1 MLKDYELDCLKSE
14 LDEAFAHKQEAYRV
28 YDEARKKTDSVYAA
42 MFDARDALNRARA
55 EMNDA
60 YEEFQRAKSASR
72 EVWDEYGRIRD
83 YNNSEIESLKYEA
96 DSEYQDMRTCFES
109 ASSEYEYGDRAMA
122 SEYSQQG
129 HVHKDRLAELN
140 ARIRELGQEVKQAKE
155 NAQWRA
161 PKVDDFVFKFAQRAF
176 QDAKARYESLRA
188 EFDQLKTQRDYLHDQ
203 FELAKAC
210 HENAKENFQKRLA
223 EVKAKKEREQILNRA
238 GVGYYERGD
247 AKIVKK
253 ADGTT
258 QVYHG
263 GLGSGD
269 GLGHGHTALD
279 KSGKKTYDRGAFE
292 EHGGQNFIENGNVG
306 RSKNPGAKPSNGGWT
321 PFEKGVVFGEDGEA
335 YNVTFREGLGG
346 NEGQTLISD
355 GYISGKQFR
364 THHNHYGPND
374 KSRFPDQ
381 PDRIEDSDTHKN
393 DDAYTGPGH

>member
-155 NAQWRA
+155 NHIERLTGIQAFKTLFPRFLVFS
-161 PKVDDFVFKFAQRAF
+161 VDEYTETLYNMIQRIVEEVPIYLLSC
-176 QDAKARYESLRA
+176 RP
-188 EFDQLKTQRDYLHDQ
+188 DQEAV
-203 FELAKAC
+203 ELV
-210 HENAKENFQKRLA
+210 KE
-223 EVKAKKEREQILNRA
+223 
-238 GVGYYERGD
+238 
-247 AKIVKK
+247 
-253 ADGTT
+253 T
-258 QVYHG
+258 
-263 GLGSGD
+263 
-269 GLGHGHTALD
+269 
-279 KSGKKTYDRGAFE
+279 
-292 EHGGQNFIENGNVG
+292 
-306 RSKNPGAKPSNGGWT
+306 
-321 PFEKGVVFGEDGEA
+321 VFG
-335 YNVTFREGLGG
+335 
-346 NEGQTLISD
+346 
-355 GYISGKQFR
+355 
-364 THHNHYGPND
+364 HNCE
-374 KSRFPDQ
+374 KV
-381 PDRIEDSDTHKN
+381 
-393 DDAYTGPGH
+393 